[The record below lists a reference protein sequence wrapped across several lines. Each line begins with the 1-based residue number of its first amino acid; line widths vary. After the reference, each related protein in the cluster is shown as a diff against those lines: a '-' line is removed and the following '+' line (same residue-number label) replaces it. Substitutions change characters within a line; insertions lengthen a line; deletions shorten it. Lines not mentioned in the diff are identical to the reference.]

1 MNGQHAVADGVAGS
15 ARSNAVPATFWPGTK
30 LILHGYLS
38 PRVNVPRFCFGQT
51 LRLASGN
58 RLSAGAV
65 SKGARV
71 IGMSEYQE
79 LKELAQLL
87 LNLFESAKGLPEGP
101 ERRLAFRKIDD
112 FQRRLSGYLKPRSVA
127 S

>member
-1 MNGQHAVADGVAGS
+1 
-15 ARSNAVPATFWPGTK
+15 
-30 LILHGYLS
+30 
-38 PRVNVPRFCFGQT
+38 
-51 LRLASGN
+51 
-58 RLSAGAV
+58 
-65 SKGARV
+65 
-71 IGMSEYQE
+71 MSEHQE

-112 FQRRLSGYLKPRSVA
+112 FQRRLSRRLKPRSVA